1 MSADNPQPYREIS
14 PAPSVAALPVLV
26 TSPHSGAFYPAD
38 FLAAAHLDDHA
49 IRQSEDMFVGDLF
62 TEAAGKGVRVLEA
75 VYPRAYVDLNRG
87 AYELEPA
94 LFDGQLP
101 AHVDSKSPRAGSGLG
116 TVPRLVAENKPI
128 YNRKLQYAEAETR
141 IETIYRPFH
150 RRLAELLDDMHQAY
164 GMAVLLDAHSMPSQ
178 AARASHHLPAS
189 GAPEIDFVLGNRHGR
204 SCHAGLTNW
213 LRDFLTSQGYRVAL
227 NKPYAGGFI
236 TEHYG
241 RPAKGIHA
249 LQIEIN
255 RAIYMD
261 EKTYRKHEGF
271 ERLRALFSLML
282 TEIASNLPALPTPSQ
297 SPDNGRSAAE

>member
-1 MSADNPQPYREIS
+1 MSWNRLCLTGNCQPMLTANHR
-14 PAPSVAALPVLV
+14 APV
-26 TSPHSGAFYPAD
+26 
-38 FLAAAHLDDHA
+38 
-49 IRQSEDMFVGDLF
+49 
-62 TEAAGKGVRVLEA
+62 
-75 VYPRAYVDLNRG
+75 
-87 AYELEPA
+87 PA
-94 LFDGQLP
+94 L
-101 AHVDSKSPRAGSGLG
+101 
-116 TVPRLVAENKPI
+116 
-128 YNRKLQYAEAETR
+128 
-141 IETIYRPFH
+141 
-150 RRLAELLDDMHQAY
+150 
-164 GMAVLLDAHSMPSQ
+164 
-178 AARASHHLPAS
+178 
-189 GAPEIDFVLGNRHGR
+189 APCREIDFVLGNRHGR

>member
-1 MSADNPQPYREIS
+1 MSAKNPQPYREIS
-14 PAPSVAALPVLV
+14 PAPTAATLPVLV

-38 FLAAAHLDDHA
+38 FLADTHLDAHA

-62 TEAAGKGVRVLEA
+62 TDAAASGIRVLEA
-75 VYPRAYVDLNRG
+75 TYPRAYVDLNRG

-101 AHVDSKSPRAGSGLG
+101 PHVDIKSLRAGSGLG
-116 TVPRLVAENKPI
+116 TVPRLVAENQPI
-128 YNRKLQYAEAETR
+128 YNRKLQYAEAERR
-141 IETIYRPFH
+141 IKSIYEPFH
-150 RRLAELLDDMHQAY
+150 QRLTELLANLHGAF

-178 AARASHHLPAS
+178 AARATHHLPA
-189 GAPEIDFVLGNRHGR
+189 GREPEIDFVLGNRHGA
-204 SCHAGLTNW
+204 SCHAELTAW
-213 LRDFLTSQGYRVAL
+213 MRDFLTSHGYRVAL

-236 TEHYG
+236 TDNYG
-241 RPAKGIHA
+241 RPNKGVHA

-271 ERLRALFSLML
+271 DRLRVLFGQML
-282 TEIASNLPALPTPSQ
+282 TEIADNLPRALPSR